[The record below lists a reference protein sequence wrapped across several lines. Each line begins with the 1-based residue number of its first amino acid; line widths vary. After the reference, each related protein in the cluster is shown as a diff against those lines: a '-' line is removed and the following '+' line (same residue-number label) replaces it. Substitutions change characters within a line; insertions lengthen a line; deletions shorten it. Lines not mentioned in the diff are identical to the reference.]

1 MSDRNQKIFKLYNSG
16 IEYEKKCIFLELK
29 GENRRNF
36 MKKYFMSIPNENLH
50 AYEKFTP
57 EIRVFLNSPKVR
69 SSTFKVRVRY

>member
-1 MSDRNQKIFKLYNSG
+1 MSYTNQKIIYSG
-16 IEYEKKCIFLELK
+16 LEYEKKCNFFLELK